1 MSEQIDGPH
10 TSSTG
15 CGLALKDDREN
26 ADSTENEVARRG
38 AHSVCL
44 ERARRALA
52 RSGWQIDAGG

>member
-1 MSEQIDGPH
+1 M
-10 TSSTG
+10 
-15 CGLALKDDREN
+15 ALKDDREN